1 VARIL
6 VIEDD
11 RSVSHVLRL
20 LLEGSGHDVVV
31 ADDGSRG
38 LATAQRRCPDAMIL
52 DLMMPFMDG
61 FAVLEAIREDQRVA
75 GIPVMILSAMQKESV
90 EERCYRLGAKAFIR
104 KPFDA
109 DLLLGTV
116 EELLSAPPELVVK
129 RERLESQPREFPLSV
144 LLAWRE
150 GA

>member
-1 VARIL
+1 
-6 VIEDD
+6 
-11 RSVSHVLRL
+11 
-20 LLEGSGHDVVV
+20 
-31 ADDGSRG
+31 
-38 LATAQRRCPDAMIL
+38 
-52 DLMMPFMDG
+52 
-61 FAVLEAIREDQRVA
+61 
-75 GIPVMILSAMQKESV
+75 MQKESV

-116 EELLSAPPELVVK
+116 EELLSAPPELVV
-129 RERLESQPREFPLSV
+129 ERVEPQPRGFPLSV